1 MQGRDYVYRNS
12 NVEHQRENTSA
23 CETKVQHSRRTESRG
38 AQNFEVLYKL
48 AGYPSQIGPANSI
61 QRNEPKT
68 FRTSLYEPS
77 SSVSLSLSLLPD
89 CLVTLLL
96 FSSQILTLPLVMR
109 LSGSSTTPRLF
120 LCLRKSTGPNAL
132 VNVSAMFSRVPTKR
146 GVTSPAATASLV
158 K

>member
-1 MQGRDYVYRNS
+1 MSIEIQMQNS
-12 NVEHQRENTSA
+12 SA
-23 CETKVQHSRRTESRG
+23 RTPARARQKSNSRG
-38 AQNFEVLYKL
+38 AQRVAAHRIPKCCTNSLGTHLRSAPQIRFGEMNR
-48 AGYPSQIGPANSI
+48 GPSEPPSI
-61 QRNEPKT
+61 TPLLQ
-68 FRTSLYEPS
+68 F
-77 SSVSLSLSLLPD
+77 SLSLSLLPD

-120 LCLRKSTGPNAL
+120 LCLWKSTGPNAL